1 MSHYFDDILTREIK
15 RRDSTTPTTP
25 GPNGKPRMRRSST
38 ARSIGAR
45 SDFDSE
51 MNGQDGHD
59 DSLGN
64 SVTLEDPDRLR
75 ERLREKSEADAHMHR
90 YISDQLERFKED
102 KEYVN
107 GGDNEYEATA

>member
-15 RRDSTTPTTP
+15 RRDSNIPATP
-25 GPNGKPRMRRSST
+25 GLNGKPRMRRSST

-51 MNGQDGHD
+51 MNGQDGD
-59 DSLGN
+59 DGSLGN
-64 SVTLEDPDRLR
+64 SVTLEDPEKLR
-75 ERLREKSEADAHMHR
+75 ERLKERSEADAHMHR

-107 GGDNEYEATA
+107 GGDNEYETSA